1 MMGATR
7 RVRIAYLSRVHP
19 RF

>member
-1 MMGATR
+1 MGATR